1 MRLLIDAPIAIEG
14 NQRLRRRS
22 IITAASVA
30 AAAPF
35 LPRPTLAQEARIIG
49 GGAVSP
55 RQAYEKWAQLAQ
67 GALGVQMSYQGS
79 NSNTGAD
86 QVVARQLDFAG
97 TDNPKRPGMLREQH
111 LIQFPAV
118 LSAFVPVVNLPG
130 VQPNQLRL
138 TGELLAD
145 LFLGKITK
153 WNDKRLAAENAGLR
167 LPDMPVVPVHRAD
180 PSGPTYYFTT
190 YLTRVS
196 DAWAN
201 GPRASNKV
209 QFPVGESATA
219 DGGLIEKVR
228 GTPGAIGYTGASN
241 AKAAQLA
248 TVSLKNRAGGFVAPD
263 AASFAKAAEAGDWS
277 APGFVVEM
285 VDLEAEG
292 AWPIVTPTF
301 ILMPSNPAADKVAAS
316 RNTMRF
322 FDWAFKN
329 AGGATTEL
337 GFIPLPASLHEPIQQ
352 NWRRVKGPD
361 GQPVWEA

>member
-1 MRLLIDAPIAIEG
+1 M
-14 NQRLRRRS
+14 QRRS
-22 IITAASVA
+22 VLAAASLTAV
-30 AAAPF
+30 APF
-35 LPRPTLAQEARIIG
+35 LARPTLAQEARIAG

-67 GALGVQMSYQGS
+67 APLGVQMSYQGS
-79 NSNTGAD
+79 NSNTGSD
-86 QVVARQLDFAG
+86 QVVARQVDFAG
-97 TDNPKRPGMLREQH
+97 TDNPKRPGMLREQN

-130 VQPNQLRL
+130 VQAGHLRL

-145 LFLGKITK
+145 LFLGKITN
-153 WNDKRLAAENAGLR
+153 WNDPRLAAENGGLR

-196 DAWAN
+196 DAWSN

-209 QFPVGESATA
+209 QFPAGQSATA
-219 DGGLIEKVR
+219 DGGMIEKVK

-241 AKAAQLA
+241 AKAGQLA
-248 TVSLKNRAGGFVAPD
+248 TVSLKNRAGEFVIPD

-285 VDLEAEG
+285 VDLDAAG

-301 ILMPSNPAADKVAAS
+301 ILMPSNPMAEKVVAS

-329 AGGATTEL
+329 GGEATAQL
-337 GFIPLPASLHEPIQQ
+337 GFIPLPTALHAPIQET
-352 NWRRVKGPD
+352 WRRVKGPD

>member
-1 MRLLIDAPIAIEG
+1 M
-14 NQRLRRRS
+14 RRRS
-22 IITAASVA
+22 LITAASLA
-30 AAAPF
+30 AASPF
-35 LPRPTLAQEARIIG
+35 LPRLALAQGASIVG

-67 GALGVQMSYQGS
+67 AALGIQMTYQGS

-86 QVVARQLDFAG
+86 QVVARQVDFAG

-118 LSAFVPVVNLPG
+118 LSAYVPVVNLPG
-130 VQPNQLRL
+130 VQPNQLKL

-153 WNDKRLAAENAGLR
+153 WNDKKLAAENAGLR

-196 DAWAN
+196 EAWAQ

-209 QFPVGESATA
+209 NFPTGQSVTA
-219 DGGLIEKVR
+219 DGGMIEKVKA
-228 GTPGAIGYTGASN
+228 TPGAIGYTGASN
-241 AKAAQLA
+241 AKSAQLA
-248 TVSLKNRAGGFVAPD
+248 TVSLRNRAGAFVAAD
-263 AASFAKAAEAGDWS
+263 AAAFAKAAEAGDWS
-277 APGFVVEM
+277 APGFVTEM

-301 ILMPSNPAADKVAAS
+301 ILMPSNPEADKVTAS
-316 RNTMRF
+316 LNTMKF
-322 FDWAFKN
+322 FDWAFSN
-329 AGGATTEL
+329 AGEATTGL
-337 GFIPLPASLHEPIQQ
+337 GFVPLPAALHDSIKQV
-352 NWRRVKGPD
+352 WRRVKGPD
-361 GQPVWEA
+361 GKPIWEA

>member
-1 MRLLIDAPIAIEG
+1 M
-14 NQRLRRRS
+14 
-22 IITAASVA
+22 ASAA

-35 LPRPTLAQEARIIG
+35 LVRPTLAQEARIIG

-55 RQAYEKWAQLAQ
+55 RQAYDKWAQLAQ
-67 GALGVQMSYQGS
+67 GALNVQMSYQGS

-86 QVVARQLDFAG
+86 QVVARQVDFAG
-97 TDNPKRPGMLREQH
+97 TDHPKRPGMLREQH

-130 VQPNQLRL
+130 VAANQLRL
-138 TGELLAD
+138 TGDLLAD

-153 WNDKRLAAENAGLR
+153 RNDARLAKENAGLR

-196 DAWAN
+196 EAWAQ
-201 GPRASNKV
+201 GPRASNQV
-209 QFPVGESATA
+209 RFPAGQSATA
-219 DGGLIEKVR
+219 DGGLIEKVK

-248 TVSLKNRAGGFVAPD
+248 TVSLKNRAGAFVAAD
-263 AASFAKAAEAGDWS
+263 AAAFAKAAEAGDWS
-277 APGFVVEM
+277 APGFVTEM
-285 VDLEAEG
+285 VDLDAAG

-301 ILMPSNPAADKVAAS
+301 ILMPSNPAAEKVQATLGA
-316 RNTMRF
+316 MKL
-322 FDWAFKN
+322 FDWAYRR
-329 AGGATTEL
+329 GADIAREL
-337 GFIPLPASLHEPIQQ
+337 GYTPLPEAAQASIRES
-352 NWRRVKGPD
+352 WDAVRGPD
-361 GQPVWEA
+361 GKPIWEA

>member
-1 MRLLIDAPIAIEG
+1 MLNDAPIAIEG
-14 NQRLRRRS
+14 NQRLHRRS
-22 IITAASVA
+22 VLTAASIA

-35 LPRPTLAQEARIIG
+35 LPRPTLAQEARITG

-67 GALGVQMSYQGS
+67 GALGVQMTYQGS

-97 TDNPKRPGMLREQH
+97 TDNPKRAGMLREQH

-138 TGELLAD
+138 TGDLLAD

-153 WNDKRLAAENAGLR
+153 WNDARLAKENAGLR

-196 DAWAN
+196 DAWAQ

-301 ILMPSNPAADKVAAS
+301 ILMPSNPAADKVDAS

-329 AGGATTEL
+329 AGEATAQL
-337 GFIPLPASLHEPIQQ
+337 GFIPLPAALHAPIQQ
-352 NWRRVKGPD
+352 VWRRVKGPD

>member
-1 MRLLIDAPIAIEG
+1 M
-14 NQRLRRRS
+14 RRRS
-22 IITAASVA
+22 VLAAAGVA
-30 AAAPF
+30 AATPF
-35 LPRPTLAQEARIIG
+35 LARPTLAQDARIVG

-55 RQAYEKWAQLAQ
+55 RQAYEKWAQLVQA
-67 GALGVQMSYQGS
+67 ALGIQLTYQGS

-86 QVVARQLDFAG
+86 QVAARQVDFAG
-97 TDNPKRPGMLREQH
+97 TDNPKRAGMLREQH

-130 VQPNQLRL
+130 VQAGQLKL
-138 TGELLAD
+138 TGEVLAD

-153 WNDKRLAAENAGLR
+153 WNDKRLAADNAGLR

-196 DAWAN
+196 EAWAQ
-201 GPRASNKV
+201 GPRASNNAR
-209 QFPVGESATA
+209 FPVGQGATA
-219 DGGLIEKVR
+219 DSGLIEKVKA
-228 GTPGAIGYTGASN
+228 TPGAIGYTGASN
-241 AKAAQLA
+241 AKSAQLA
-248 TVSLKNRAGGFVAPD
+248 TVSLKNRAGEFVAPN

-285 VDLEAEG
+285 VDLEAPG

-301 ILMPSNPAADKVAAS
+301 ILMPSNPEADKVAAS

-329 AGGATTEL
+329 GGEATAEL
-337 GFIPLPASLHEPIQQ
+337 GFIPLPSSLHEPIQ
-352 NWRRVKGPD
+352 NVWRRVKGPD